1 MKYDVA
7 IIGGGPAGYTAAEKA
22 AAGGLSTVLFEKNAL
37 GGVCLNEGCV
47 PTKTL
52 LYSAKVFDTIKHAPK
67 YAVSAENP
75 AFDFPKII
83 ARKNKVVKKL
93 TAGIRMKMKENGV
106 EVVSGEAEIKGRAAD
121 GTIAVAS
128 GEVVYEAAN
137 LLICTGSE
145 TVIPPIPGLAE
156 TEYWTSREA
165 LLSKELPA
173 SLVIIGGGVIGVEFA
188 QIYSDLGCAVTILEA
203 LPRLLPTMDRE
214 ISQNLSMI
222 LKKRGVSV
230 YTGASVQEIASGD
243 GELLCRFSQ
252 KGSDLETAAD
262 CLLVCTGRRPNT
274 DGLCAPGVAP
284 DMERGFIR
292 VNERFETSLPGVY
305 AIGDAI
311 GGMMLAHVASAQGLT
326 VVHALAGEEAPLCLT
341 AIPAC
346 VYVSPEIASVGLTQ
360 ADCQQ
365 RGIEVIVGKAL
376 MGANGRTLI
385 AGGQRGF
392 IKVVVSAEN
401 GRVLGAQLMCE
412 RATDMIDSFT
422 VAIANGLTATQ
433 LMRAVR
439 PHPTF
444 LEAVGEALDALE
456 GRAIHS

>member
-1 MKYDVA
+1 MMQVPGADFA
-7 IIGGGPAGYTAAEKA
+7 
-22 AAGGLSTVLFEKNAL
+22 AL
-37 GGVCLNEGCV
+37 G
-47 PTKTL
+47 
-52 LYSAKVFDTIKHAPK
+52 
-67 YAVSAENP
+67 
-75 AFDFPKII
+75 
-83 ARKNKVVKKL
+83 ARKEQVVSTL
-93 TAGIRMKMKENGV
+93 RQGV
-106 EVVSGEAEIKGRAAD
+106 EGLLKKRRVTVYRGTGVLTDAHTIEVDGQAVTGEKLLLAPGSRPALPPVEGIDRALTSD
-121 GTIAVAS
+121 DLLHEPRPLES
-128 GEVVYEAAN
+128 
-137 LLICTGSE
+137 LLI
-145 TVIPPIPGLAE
+145 L
-156 TEYWTSREA
+156 
-165 LLSKELPA
+165 
-173 SLVIIGGGVIGVEFA
+173 GGGVIGVEMAAFYA
-188 QIYSDLGCAVTILEA
+188 ATGTKVTIVEA
-203 LPRLLPTMDRE
+203 QERL
-214 ISQNLSMI
+214 
-222 LKKRGVSV
+222 
-230 YTGASVQEIASGD
+230 ASPDGSGD
-243 GELLCRFSQ
+243 LPEFADDLQTTGHGRAYARHWRAASAEGGEGVVMELD
-252 KGSDLETAAD
+252 GGETLTASAVLAA
-262 CLLVCTGRRPNT
+262 VGRRPNT
-274 DGLCAPGVAP
+274 DGLCAPGVAL

-311 GGMMLAHVASAQGLT
+311 GGMMLAHAASAQGLT
-326 VVHALAGEEAPLCLT
+326 VVHAIAGEEAPLCLD

-365 RGIEVIVGKAL
+365 RGIEVKVGKAL

-392 IKVVVSAEN
+392 IKVVVDAQEN

-422 VAIANGLTATQ
+422 VAIANGLTAAQ

>member
-1 MKYDVA
+1 M
-7 IIGGGPAGYTAAEKA
+7 
-22 AAGGLSTVLFEKNAL
+22 
-37 GGVCLNEGCV
+37 
-47 PTKTL
+47 
-52 LYSAKVFDTIKHAPK
+52 TI
-67 YAVSAENP
+67 
-75 AFDFPKII
+75 
-83 ARKNKVVKKL
+83 
-93 TAGIRMKMKENGV
+93 V
-106 EVVSGEAEIKGRAAD
+106 E
-121 GTIAVAS
+121 
-128 GEVVYEAAN
+128 
-137 LLICTGSE
+137 
-145 TVIPPIPGLAE
+145 
-156 TEYWTSREA
+156 
-165 LLSKELPA
+165 
-173 SLVIIGGGVIGVEFA
+173 A
-188 QIYSDLGCAVTILEA
+188 QE
-203 LPRLLPTMDRE
+203 RLLPQLDRE
-214 ISQNLSMI
+214 ISQNLQMI
-222 LKKRGVSV
+222 FKRQGMTVHTRALARRIVEGGEGVV
-230 YTGASVQEIASGD
+230 MELDGGETLTASAV
-243 GELLCRFSQ
+243 L
-252 KGSDLETAAD
+252 AA
-262 CLLVCTGRRPNT
+262 VGRRPNT
-274 DGLCAPGVAP
+274 DGLCAPGVAL

-311 GGMMLAHVASAQGLT
+311 GGMMLAHAASAEGLT

-365 RGIEVIVGKAL
+365 RGIEVKVGKAL

>member
-1 MKYDVA
+1 MDHELLILGAGPGGYEAA
-7 IIGGGPAGYTAAEKA
+7 IRAAQLGLNVGLIERDAVGGT
-22 AAGGLSTVLFEKNAL
+22 
-37 GGVCLNEGCV
+37 CLNRGCI

-52 LYSAKVFDTIKHAPK
+52 LHDAGPGADFLALNAHKEQV
-67 YAVSAENP
+67 VSTL
-75 AFDFPKII
+75 
-83 ARKNKVVKKL
+83 RQ
-93 TAGIRMKMKENGV
+93 GV
-106 EVVSGEAEIKGRAAD
+106 EGLLKKRRVTVYRGTGMLTDDHTIEVDGQAVTGEKLLLAPGSRPALPPVEGIGLALTSDDLLHEPRPLE
-121 GTIAVAS
+121 S
-128 GEVVYEAAN
+128 
-137 LLICTGSE
+137 LLI
-145 TVIPPIPGLAE
+145 L
-156 TEYWTSREA
+156 
-165 LLSKELPA
+165 
-173 SLVIIGGGVIGVEFA
+173 GGGVIGVEMAAFYA
-188 QIYSDLGCAVTILEA
+188 ATGTKVTIVEA
-203 LPRLLPTMDRE
+203 QERLLPQMDRE
-214 ISQNLSMI
+214 ISQNLQMI
-222 LKKRGVSV
+222 FKRQGMGVHTRALARRISEGGEGV
-230 YTGASVQEIASGD
+230 VMELDGGETLTASAV
-243 GELLCRFSQ
+243 L
-252 KGSDLETAAD
+252 AA
-262 CLLVCTGRRPNT
+262 VGRRPNT
-274 DGLCAPGVAP
+274 DGLCAPGVAL

-292 VNERFETSLPGVY
+292 VNECFETSLPGVY

-365 RGIEVIVGKAL
+365 RGIEVKVGKAL

>member
-1 MKYDVA
+1 MDHEILILGAGPGGYEAA
-7 IIGGGPAGYTAAEKA
+7 IRAAQLGLNVGLIERDAVGGT
-22 AAGGLSTVLFEKNAL
+22 
-37 GGVCLNEGCV
+37 CLNRGCI

-52 LYSAKVFDTIKHAPK
+52 LHDAGPGADFLALNAHKEQV
-67 YAVSAENP
+67 VSTL
-75 AFDFPKII
+75 
-83 ARKNKVVKKL
+83 RQ
-93 TAGIRMKMKENGV
+93 GV
-106 EVVSGEAEIKGRAAD
+106 EGLLKKRRVTVYRGTGMLTDDHTIEVDGQAVTGEKLLLAPGSRPALPPVEGIDLALTSDDLLHEPRPLE
-121 GTIAVAS
+121 S
-128 GEVVYEAAN
+128 
-137 LLICTGSE
+137 LLI
-145 TVIPPIPGLAE
+145 L
-156 TEYWTSREA
+156 
-165 LLSKELPA
+165 
-173 SLVIIGGGVIGVEFA
+173 GGGVIGVEMAAFYA
-188 QIYSDLGCAVTILEA
+188 ATGTKVTIVEA
-203 LPRLLPTMDRE
+203 QERLLPQMDRE
-214 ISQNLSMI
+214 ISQNLQMI
-222 LKKRGVSV
+222 FKRQGMTVHTRALARRIVEGGEGVIMELDGGE
-230 YTGASVQEIASGD
+230 TLTASAV
-243 GELLCRFSQ
+243 L
-252 KGSDLETAAD
+252 AA
-262 CLLVCTGRRPNT
+262 VGRRPNT
-274 DGLCAPGVAP
+274 DGLCAPGVAL

-326 VVHALAGEEAPLCLT
+326 VVHAIAGEEAPLCLD

-365 RGIEVIVGKAL
+365 RGIEVKVGKAL

-385 AGGQRGF
+385 ADCQRGF

>member
-1 MKYDVA
+1 MIKDFGF
-7 IIGGGPAGYTAAEKA
+7 IIPQNCQFGMGALKKLPDFLKA
-22 AAGGLSTVLFEKNAL
+22 AGSDNVMLISDRGLEAI
-37 GGVCLNEGCV
+37 GVV
-47 PTKTL
+47 D
-52 LYSAKVFDTIKHAPK
+52 KVREIIK
-67 YAVSAENP
+67 
-75 AFDFPKII
+75 
-83 ARKNKVVKKL
+83 
-93 TAGIRMKMKENGV
+93 
-106 EVVSGEAEIKGRAAD
+106 AAD
-121 GTIAVAS
+121 LKYSEYLDVLPNPTTTIVD
-128 GEVVYEAAN
+128 ECAAQYKAN
-137 LLICTGSE
+137 GCTALI
-145 TVIPPIPGLAE
+145 
-156 TEYWTSREA
+156 A
-165 LLSKELPA
+165 L
-173 SLVIIGGGVIGVEFA
+173 GGGVIGVEMAAFYA
-188 QIYSDLGCAVTILEA
+188 ATGTKVTIVEA
-203 LPRLLPTMDRE
+203 QERLLPQMDRE
-214 ISQNLSMI
+214 ISQNLQMI
-222 LKKRGVSV
+222 FKRQGMGVHTRALARRISEGGEGV
-230 YTGASVQEIASGD
+230 VMELDGGETLTASAV
-243 GELLCRFSQ
+243 L
-252 KGSDLETAAD
+252 AA
-262 CLLVCTGRRPNT
+262 VGRRPNT
-274 DGLCAPGVAP
+274 DGLCAPGVQL
-284 DMERGFIR
+284 DMEHGFIL

-311 GGMMLAHVASAQGLT
+311 GGMMLAHAASAQGLT

-365 RGIEVIVGKAL
+365 RGIEVKVGKAL